1 MSTEPT
7 PEALQSL
14 RERMKRGC
22 AATGKTPR
30 MFLEDEIA
38 QAIAHQHSHSLPIVQ
53 AGERM
58 ERVATALMRELG
70 LRIGGG
76 TTPDVQPPER

>member
-1 MSTEPT
+1 MMSTAPT

-14 RERMKRGC
+14 RERMERGC
-22 AATGKTPR
+22 AATGKTAR

-38 QAIAHQHSHSLPIVQ
+38 QAIAHQHSHSLPIIQ

-58 ERVATALMRELG
+58 ELVATALMRELG
-70 LRIGGG
+70 LRIGFAAS
-76 TTPDVQPPER
+76 PELPPER